1 MKAFT
6 QQLVNGVALI
16 RELKAETC
24 TLKDA
29 KNPQQLEELF
39 LIKVKACEVVF
50 DFSGDNNTYLEE
62 KDIKRKTLI
71 ELINFLE
78 SPMQARMH
86 VLNERAV
93 HQIINTVAINI
104 FRTPKVQVTYNGKIG
119 EEGFE
124 NKSAGGDPDEE

>member
-1 MKAFT
+1 M
-6 QQLVNGVALI
+6 
-16 RELKAETC
+16 
-24 TLKDA
+24 
-29 KNPQQLEELF
+29 
-39 LIKVKACEVVF
+39 VF

-86 VLNERAV
+86 VLNERGV

-124 NKSAGGDPDEE
+124 NKSAGGDPDEEQIFLEESWPHIQVIYELLLRTII